1 LLNRIARVNKKNRR
15 KIDHSVEIFDVF
27 KFLCIE
33 KSEVD
38 WLRDNASYK
47 EIKIK
52 GKTIYIPEPRLKK
65 VQKRLAELFSC
76 ILFQH
81 YAVCSYSK
89 RIGVKQCVSAHA
101 AGTGLLKT
109 DIVNFFGHISKSEV
123 ISYLKHFVNIS
134 HIDIWKA
141 SSSMDNVCSNAY
153 VSFPA
158 VISSGSGRVE
168 SNYVL
173 GDEDIAAIADLVTHF
188 DSLPIGAPTSPIL
201 SNAIPFKMDL
211 RINNF
216 AKCRNLTYTRYADDI
231 LVSSYYSNEFY
242 RIYSNEFYHKYGLAR
257 GKDRHSGNLYKFLP
271 ILTDIISYYGFT
283 INKDKTSIV
292 KDTGRKSA
300 FGITVNKS
308 DSKSKTR
315 VDRKKRRKIRAERH
329 QLELHKR
336 KAVKDGNLLDY
347 RTDINERKLEGKESW
362 VRYIAK

>member
-1 LLNRIARVNKKNRR
+1 MLNRIARVNKKNRR

-33 KSEVD
+33 KSEVN

-101 AGTGLLKT
+101 SGTGLLKT

-123 ISYLKHFVNIS
+123 TSYLKHFVNIS

-141 SSSMDNVCSNAY
+141 STSMDNVCRHAY
-153 VSFPA
+153 VSLPT
-158 VISSGSGRVE
+158 VISSVLGRVE
-168 SNYVL
+168 SSYVL
-173 GDEDIAAIADLVTHF
+173 GDEDVAAIADLVTHF

-201 SNAIPFKMDL
+201 SNVIPFKMDL

-242 RIYSNEFYHKYGLAR
+242 QKYGLAR
-257 GKDRHSGNLYKFLP
+257 RKNRHSGNLYKFLP

-300 FGITVNKS
+300 FGITVNNS
-308 DSKSKTR
+308 NSKSKTR

-336 KAVKDGNLLDY
+336 KAVKDENLLDY

-362 VRYIAK
+362 ITYIAK

>member
-1 LLNRIARVNKKNRR
+1 MLNKIARVNKKNRR
-15 KIDHSVEIFDVF
+15 KDNQNVEILDIF

-33 KSEVD
+33 KSEVA

-47 EIKIK
+47 KIKLK

-89 RIGVKQCVSAHA
+89 RVGVKQCLSAHA
-101 AGTGLLKT
+101 SGTGLLKT
-109 DIVNFFGHISKSEV
+109 DIVNFFGHISRSEV
-123 ISYLKHFVNIS
+123 VSYLKYFVGIS
-134 HIDIWKA
+134 NIDIWKA
-141 SSSMDNVCSNAY
+141 SSSMSDTCKNAY
-153 VSFPA
+153 DAFPMTT
-158 VISSGSGRVE
+158 GSTLTLKE
-168 SNYVL
+168 TNYVL
-173 GDEDIAAIADLVTHF
+173 GDEDISAIADIVTHL

-216 AKCRNLTYTRYADDI
+216 AKQRNLTYTRYADDI
-231 LVSSYYSNEFY
+231 LISSYYNKNFY
-242 RIYSNEFYHKYGLAR
+242 QKFWAKNGRRDKSMP
-257 GKDRHSGNLYKFLP
+257 RHSGNLYKFLP
-271 ILTDIISYYGFT
+271 ILIDIISYYGFT
-283 INKDKTSIV
+283 VNKDKTSIV

-315 VDRKKRRKIRAERH
+315 VNRKKRRKIRAERH
-329 QLELHKR
+329 QLELDKR
-336 KAVKDGNLLDY
+336 KAVKNEDLLDY
-347 RTDINERKLEGKESW
+347 RTNINERKLEGKESW
-362 VRYIAK
+362 IRYIAK

>member
-1 LLNRIARVNKKNRR
+1 MLNRIARVNKKNRR
-15 KIDHSVEIFDVF
+15 KIDRSVEIFDIF

-33 KSEVD
+33 KSEVT

-47 EIKIK
+47 KTKLK

-89 RIGVKQCVSAHA
+89 RVGVKQCVSVHA
-101 AGTGLLKT
+101 SGAGLLKT
-109 DIVNFFGHISKSEV
+109 DIVNFFGHISRSEV
-123 ISYLKHFVNIS
+123 VSYLKHFVGIS
-134 HIDIWKA
+134 NIDIWKA
-141 SSSMDNVCSNAY
+141 SSSMSDVCKNAY
-153 VSFPA
+153 DAFPMLTMGPILA
-158 VISSGSGRVE
+158 IKERS
-168 SNYVL
+168 YVL
-173 GDEDIAAIADLVTHF
+173 GDEDISAIADIVTHL

-201 SNAIPFKMDL
+201 SNAIPFKMDF

-216 AKCRNLTYTRYADDI
+216 AKRRNLTYTRYADDI
-231 LVSSYYSNEFY
+231 LISSFYSNEFY
-242 RIYSNEFYHKYGLAR
+242 KKYGSAR
-257 GKDRHSGNLYKFLP
+257 KKDRHSGNLYKFLP

-283 INKDKTSIV
+283 INRDKTSIV

-308 DSKSKTR
+308 NSKSKTR

-336 KAVKDGNLLDY
+336 NAVKDKDLLDY

-362 VRYIAK
+362 VTYIAK